1 MSKPLLIKVWRTPSL
16 PPNWAER
23 GRILERKMAQP
34 LEKHVKAI
42 IEEVKTQGDAAL
54 IKFTN
59 RFDKTTLDTKDL
71 RVTTEEIEEAY
82 EAVSQEQMSALE
94 FMKEKVETVEKRTLE
109 QIKIKVEKN
118 GIQVRNLPR
127 PIQSVGC
134 YVPGGEAAYPST
146 LVMTVVPAKVA
157 GVPRVVVCSPPTT
170 KGSINPL
177 ILIAADICKADETYK
192 VGGAQAIAALAY
204 GTESITPVRKIV
216 GPGNKYVTMAKILV
230 SRDVA
235 IDMPAGPSEILILA
249 DETASPRLVALD
261 MISQAEHGVDSVAGL
276 MTTSKKLA
284 ENVVNEIKKIAS
296 SVRRGAIVSKALSSY
311 GFIVICK
318 TVNEMIALANIFAP
332 EHVEI
337 ITQKPM
343 EVADKIVSAGLI
355 LIGPYS
361 PVSLSDYCSGTNH
374 VLPTGGFGHT
384 FSGLSVLDFVRR
396 VGIVECSRKGLL
408 KVTNNVKVLAEVENL
423 PNHYKAIEGRFNFE
437 GSR

>member
-1 MSKPLLIKVWRTPSL
+1 VSKPRLIKVWRTPSL
-16 PPNWAER
+16 PPNWVAR
-23 GRILERKMAQP
+23 GKILERKTAQP
-34 LEKHVKAI
+34 LEKRVKAI
-42 IEEVKTQGDAAL
+42 IEEVRTQGDIAL

-59 RFDKTTLDTKDL
+59 KFDKTTLDAQSL
-71 RVTTEEIEEAY
+71 HVTNEEIEQAY
-82 EAVSQEQMSALE
+82 EAVNEEQVSALE

-109 QIKIKVEKN
+109 QIKIKVEEN

-157 GVPRVVVCSPPTT
+157 EVPRVVVCSPPTT
-170 KGSINPL
+170 KGSISPL
-177 ILIAADICKADETYK
+177 TLVAADICKADEIYK

-204 GTESITPVRKIV
+204 GTESIKPVKKIV

-249 DETASPRLVALD
+249 DETASPRFVAFD

-276 MTTSKKLA
+276 ITTSKKLA
-284 ENVVNEIKKIAS
+284 GNVLNELRKITS
-296 SVRRGAIVSKALSSY
+296 SVRRGAIVVKALSSY
-311 GFIVICK
+311 GFIVVCK
-318 TVNEMIALANIFAP
+318 TVNEMIELANAFAP
-332 EHVEI
+332 EHIEI

-374 VLPTGGFGHT
+374 VLPTSGFGHT
-384 FSGLSVLDFVRR
+384 FSGLSVLDFIRR
-396 VGIVECSRKGLL
+396 VGIVEGSREGLL
-408 KVTNNVKVLAEVENL
+408 KVKNNVKVLAEAENL
-423 PNHYKAIEGRFNFE
+423 PNHYTAIEGRFKF
-437 GSR
+437 

>member
-1 MSKPLLIKVWRTPSL
+1 VSKPLLIKVWRTPSL

-23 GRILERKMAQP
+23 GRIRERKTIQP

-42 IEEVKTQGDAAL
+42 IEEVRTQGDAAL

-59 RFDKTTLDTKDL
+59 KFDKTTLDAKNL
-71 RVTTEEIEEAY
+71 RVTTKEIEEAY
-82 EAVSQEQMSALE
+82 EAVSQEQVSALE

-109 QIKIKVEKN
+109 QIKIEVKEN

-146 LVMTVVPAKVA
+146 LVMTVIPAKVA
-157 GVPRVVVCSPPTT
+157 EVPRVVVCSPPTA

-177 ILIAADICKADETYK
+177 ILVAADICKADEIYK

-204 GTESITPVRKIV
+204 GTESIKPVRKIV

-230 SRDVA
+230 SRDVD

-261 MISQAEHGVDSVAGL
+261 MVSQAEHGTDSVAGL
-276 MTTSKKLA
+276 MTTSKELA
-284 ENVVNEIKKIAS
+284 ENVRNELKKMTS
-296 SVRRGAIVSKALSSY
+296 SIRRGAIVMKSLLSY

-318 TVNEMIALANIFAP
+318 TTNEMIELANAFAP

-337 ITQKPM
+337 ITRKPM

-374 VLPTGGFGHT
+374 VLPTGGFGHI

-396 VGIVECSRKGLL
+396 VGIVECSREGLL
-408 KVTNNVKVLAEVENL
+408 KVKNTAKVLAEAENL
-423 PNHYKAIEGRFNFE
+423 PNHYKAIEGRFKF
-437 GSR
+437 